1 MWSADAVYRWSLSNN
16 PRFAIELFTVAMRQA
31 VCLYIHT
38 VVLTLKY
45 NSTLNRDCL
54 PIGCLTGPLHM
65 HKNRQEHVRVCDRII
80 LNRRRIVELKPCRC
94 LPGGCSQPSRAVL
107 AAGQSFLQLQ
117 PGSKICVSLH
127 DAADPCLW
135 PSWHVADIPGDLN
148 WPRMISTTGAT
159 GAGSTATLPKC
170 KVITHATGHKTATR
184 TYKMPLICRRQ
195 LQQNQVPATV
205 TAVAFLCLQTRR
217 TSMTCH
223 LEGQAPTS
231 FLPQLLGE

>member
-1 MWSADAVYRWSLSNN
+1 
-16 PRFAIELFTVAMRQA
+16 
-31 VCLYIHT
+31 
-38 VVLTLKY
+38 
-45 NSTLNRDCL
+45 
-54 PIGCLTGPLHM
+54 M
-65 HKNRQEHVRVCDRII
+65 HKNQICTYLRQKHII
-80 LNRRRIVELKPCRC
+80 LNRRRIVELKLCTHADVSQEATASHPEPCWQLARAFFSYIQVGKAVFRC
-94 LPGGCSQPSRAVL
+94 MMQQILASPSR
-107 AAGQSFLQLQ
+107 
-117 PGSKICVSLH
+117 
-127 DAADPCLW
+127 
-135 PSWHVADIPGDLN
+135 HVADIPGDLN
-148 WPRMISTTGAT
+148 RPRMIPTTGAR

-231 FLPQLLGE
+231 FLPQLFITAL